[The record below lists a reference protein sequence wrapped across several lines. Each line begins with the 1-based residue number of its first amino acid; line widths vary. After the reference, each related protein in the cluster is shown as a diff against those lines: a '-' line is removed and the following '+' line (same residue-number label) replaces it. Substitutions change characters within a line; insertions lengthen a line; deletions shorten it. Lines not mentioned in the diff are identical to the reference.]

1 MDRANDVRDPIIVP
15 TNSSSFPDPIRDD
28 PRFAA
33 LLPKMN
39 LACRPAHASRPSTRR
54 EVS

>member
-1 MDRANDVRDPIIVP
+1 MDRAIDVHNPIIM
-15 TNSSSFPDPIRDD
+15 SIKSFSFPDPIRDN

-39 LACRPAHASRPSTRR
+39 LACRPAHASRSSTRR